1 MKMSQMFKTTLAA
14 AMIMALA
21 VTAGCG
27 GGGDK
32 KSAGSEKVTLKLAH
46 NLPTAHPL
54 AQGMEAFNKKL
65 TEKSNGTITLN
76 IYPSGQLFNDKSMN
90 DAIPAMEVFDV
101 PFLFPSYEKVD
112 HAIDGGLGDKLA
124 GELKKKGVRPVIW
137 ADYGF
142 VQFANS
148 KKEITK
154 P

>member
-90 DAIPAMEVFDV
+90 DAIMSGGIDMGLNSTAMWSTVIPAMEVFDV

-112 HAIDGGLGDKLA
+112 HVDGMID
-124 GELKKKGVRPVIW
+124 
-137 ADYGF
+137 F
-142 VQFANS
+142 F
-148 KKEITK
+148 ITWD
-154 P
+154 

>member
-65 TEKSNGTITLN
+65 TEIQRHYYTEHLSFRT
-76 IYPSGQLFNDKSMN
+76 
-90 DAIPAMEVFDV
+90 A
-101 PFLFPSYEKVD
+101 
-112 HAIDGGLGDKLA
+112 
-124 GELKKKGVRPVIW
+124 
-137 ADYGF
+137 
-142 VQFANS
+142 VQR
-148 KKEITK
+148 
-154 P
+154 

>member
-54 AQGMEAFNKKL
+54 AHYLK
-65 TEKSNGTITLN
+65 
-76 IYPSGQLFNDKSMN
+76 
-90 DAIPAMEVFDV
+90 V
-101 PFLFPSYEKVD
+101 PVEDIFQVED
-112 HAIDGGLGDKLA
+112 
-124 GELKKKGVRPVIW
+124 
-137 ADYGF
+137 
-142 VQFANS
+142 
-148 KKEITK
+148 
-154 P
+154 

>member
-90 DAIPAMEVFDV
+90 DAIMSGGIDMGLNSRSRGQIKEKHTLTAIWTNDHLTPYRIAYGSFMASIMCSFIY
-101 PFLFPSYEKVD
+101 PSYLFLSF
-112 HAIDGGLGDKLA
+112 G
-124 GELKKKGVRPVIW
+124 
-137 ADYGF
+137 
-142 VQFANS
+142 
-148 KKEITK
+148 
-154 P
+154 

>member
-76 IYPSGQLFNDKSMN
+76 IYPSGQDRKSTR
-90 DAIPAMEVFDV
+90 
-101 PFLFPSYEKVD
+101 L
-112 HAIDGGLGDKLA
+112 
-124 GELKKKGVRPVIW
+124 
-137 ADYGF
+137 
-142 VQFANS
+142 NS
-148 KKEITK
+148 SHSH
-154 P
+154 

>member
-65 TEKSNGTITLN
+65 TEKIQRHYYTEHLSFRT
-76 IYPSGQLFNDKSMN
+76 
-90 DAIPAMEVFDV
+90 A
-101 PFLFPSYEKVD
+101 
-112 HAIDGGLGDKLA
+112 
-124 GELKKKGVRPVIW
+124 
-137 ADYGF
+137 
-142 VQFANS
+142 VQR
-148 KKEITK
+148 
-154 P
+154 

>member
-54 AQGMEAFNKKL
+54 PREWRL
-65 TEKSNGTITLN
+65 LIKSL
-76 IYPSGQLFNDKSMN
+76 
-90 DAIPAMEVFDV
+90 
-101 PFLFPSYEKVD
+101 
-112 HAIDGGLGDKLA
+112 
-124 GELKKKGVRPVIW
+124 LKNPT
-137 ADYGF
+137 ALLH
-142 VQFANS
+142 
-148 KKEITK
+148 
-154 P
+154 

>member
-76 IYPSGQLFNDKSMN
+76 IYPSGQQCGQLLFRQWKFSTYRFCSQVMKKSIM
-90 DAIPAMEVFDV
+90 PSME
-101 PFLFPSYEKVD
+101 
-112 HAIDGGLGDKLA
+112 AW
-124 GELKKKGVRPVIW
+124 VI
-137 ADYGF
+137 
-142 VQFANS
+142 N
-148 KKEITK
+148 
-154 P
+154 

>member
-27 GGGDK
+27 GGGD
-32 KSAGSEKVTLKLAH
+32 
-46 NLPTAHPL
+46 LPTAHPL

-90 DAIPAMEVFDV
+90 DAIMSGGIDMGLNSTAMWSTVIPAMEVFDV

-112 HAIDGGLGDKLA
+112 HAIDGGLGRRRVCVL
-124 GELKKKGVRPVIW
+124 
-137 ADYGF
+137 
-142 VQFANS
+142 
-148 KKEITK
+148 
-154 P
+154 